1 MKIIDSKPVVLKEL
15 FAQKSS
21 VFIHVET
28 LNVYQFKHG
37 NFTGSQIHDLIH
49 EPHQSTYFS
58 VRGNAFQVT

>member
-1 MKIIDSKPVVLKEL
+1 MERIDSKLVVLKEL

-37 NFTGSQIHDLIH
+37 SFTGSQIQDFGI
-49 EPHQSTYFS
+49 
-58 VRGNAFQVT
+58 VNAMI